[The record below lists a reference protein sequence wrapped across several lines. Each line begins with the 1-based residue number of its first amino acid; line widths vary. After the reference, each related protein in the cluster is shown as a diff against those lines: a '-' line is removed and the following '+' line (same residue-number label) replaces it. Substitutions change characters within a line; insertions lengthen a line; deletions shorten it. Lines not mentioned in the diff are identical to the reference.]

1 MLSAASTRATIP
13 HTTRTSTSAS
23 PFVSTGTA
31 SSTNRPPR
39 LTHAESSSTT
49 PPYKVFLLEYN
60 RRRLVQRW
68 ATVLSELEPL
78 PLAERATAIARSVAR
93 SPVGSR
99 AVPSGTP
106 TDRGTCCRADDG
118 ESDRPADLTGL
129 ALASSLAELAVQSA
143 YIAELEAA
151 VDRLGSDLD
160 RHTKMRRSLRRAE
173 TTLANLLPVGVK
185 EWLRG
190 WLPNR

>member
-1 MLSAASTRATIP
+1 M
-13 HTTRTSTSAS
+13 
-23 PFVSTGTA
+23 
-31 SSTNRPPR
+31 
-39 LTHAESSSTT
+39 
-49 PPYKVFLLEYN
+49 
-60 RRRLVQRW
+60 
-68 ATVLSELEPL
+68 
-78 PLAERATAIARSVAR
+78 
-93 SPVGSR
+93 GSR

-160 RHTKMRRSLRRAE
+160 RHTKMRRSLRHAE